1 MKVCVLTGQRQ
12 LEWTEREIPQPA
24 AGELQIKL
32 EYVGICGS
40 DLHFYDQG
48 RLANWEL
55 DGPLALGH
63 EPGGVVTAIGEG
75 VTGFE
80 VGDKVAIE
88 PAVPCGKCEAC
99 RTGHYNLC
107 PDVKMLA
114 IPHERDGVF
123 SEYCTHDATMCFKL
137 PENMDTMEGGLLE
150 PLTVGMHGTELSNAK
165 IGETAIVLGCGC
177 IGLCTIMS
185 LKARGVTE
193 IYAADVLDK
202 RLEMALEVGATR
214 VFNST
219 KESIEEFAKTLPGGG
234 ADQVYE
240 CAGNRITTLQTCRL
254 IKRAGKV
261 TLTGVSPEP
270 VLELDIAT
278 LNAMEGTIYSVYRY
292 RNLYPKAIKAGSVS
306 NAISMNVDFA
316 PTFLDFAGVEI
327 PSDIQGASLK
337 PILVN
342 EGKTPADWR
351 KAAYYHYYEYPA
363 EHSVKRHYGIRTQ
376 DFKLIHF
383 YNDIDEWEMYD
394 MKADPRE
401 MNNVFGKPE
410 YAEKQK
416 ELMQLLKET
425 QKQYKDTD
433 PDEKEKVLF
442 KGDRR
447 LMKNR

>member
-1 MKVCVLTGQRQ
+1 MKGTMKVCVLTGQRQ

-80 VGDKVAIE
+80 IGDKVAIE

-123 SEYCTHDATMCFKL
+123 AEYCTHDATMCFKL
-137 PENMDTMEGGLLE
+137 PENMGTMEGGLLE
-150 PLTVGMHGTELSNAK
+150 PLTVGMHGTELSN
-165 IGETAIVLGCGC
+165 
-177 IGLCTIMS
+177 
-185 LKARGVTE
+185 ARGVTE

-292 RNLYPKAIKAGSVS
+292 RNLYPKAIKAVS
-306 NAISMNVDFA
+306 GG
-316 PTFLDFAGVEI
+316 LI
-327 PSDIQGASLK
+327 PLK
-337 PILVN
+337 KIVS
-342 EGKTPADWR
+342 
-351 KAAYYHYYEYPA
+351 H
-363 EHSVKRHYGIRTQ
+363 VF
-376 DFKLIHF
+376 DFKDCIHAIE
-383 YNDIDEWEMYD
+383 YSNDHKDE
-394 MKADPRE
+394 
-401 MNNVFGKPE
+401 VI
-410 YAEKQK
+410 
-416 ELMQLLKET
+416 
-425 QKQYKDTD
+425 
-433 PDEKEKVLF
+433 
-442 KGDRR
+442 KGVI
-447 LMKNR
+447 KF